1 MESNTIINQWLNDLA
16 FSAATWDINA
26 HMELI
31 SKNVIVLG
39 IPGVD
44 RIDYQGWMKR
54 RRNEFKKKLL
64 HSLIYREPKMV
75 SERPQFITF
84 SVQEL
89 MKDHAKQCIEI
100 SKEVTLHQ
108 EQDGKWRVVREQI
121 LNVDAKKACHIA

>member
-31 SKNVIVLG
+31 SENVVVLG

-54 RRNEFKKKLL
+54 RSNEFKKKLL

-121 LNVDAKKACHIA
+121 LNIDAKKACPIV